1 MLLPVLAVAAKYAMG
16 GAAREFLLMFLAV
29 PLISRQPSTPIWDCP
44 ACGYIAKMMA
54 LKCCKDYL
62 HKETKL

>member
-1 MLLPVLAVAAKYAMG
+1 MLLPVAVAAKVAM
-16 GAAREFLLMFLAV
+16 GAAREFLLMMFLAV

-62 HKETKL
+62 HKEMKL